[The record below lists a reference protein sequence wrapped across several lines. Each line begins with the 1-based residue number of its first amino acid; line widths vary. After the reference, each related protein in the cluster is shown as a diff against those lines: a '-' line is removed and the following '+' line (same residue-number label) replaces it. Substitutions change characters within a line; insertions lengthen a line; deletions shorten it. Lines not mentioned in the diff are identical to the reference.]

1 MDSRLYT
8 YSYKQALCHTALNF
22 PLQFLLLFVKKTFIP
37 FLWEARKN
45 CKITQRQM
53 CRPGPAFWQRILIL
67 IVKKTPLHKKPHLD
81 HEKTTVTTCCLS
93 LFEYLN
99 CSPFSSTL
107 YFPNTFPVNI
117 AEGPQGSEYAVNMY
131 RIFQHKLFS
140 LNNKVYYA
148 YVRV

>member
-1 MDSRLYT
+1 MHCCKLIITVSHEKVLEYVLY
-8 YSYKQALCHTALNF
+8 F
-22 PLQFLLLFVKKTFIP
+22 FIP
-37 FLWEARKN
+37 VACIFLFFKWERN
-45 CKITQRQM
+45 VFEI
-53 CRPGPAFWQRILIL
+53 RPSVLTYGPLSDYTFLYCLLIL

-131 RIFQHKLFS
+131 RIFQHKLLS
-140 LNNKVYYA
+140 LNNKVYIA

>member
-1 MDSRLYT
+1 MQVNNNCITWKSAGICAFLFHPCCLYISFFKMGEKRFRDQTFSPHLWATQWLYIFILFIDT
-8 YSYKQALCHTALNF
+8 YC
-22 PLQFLLLFVKKTFIP
+22 KKTS
-37 FLWEARKN
+37 
-45 CKITQRQM
+45 
-53 CRPGPAFWQRILIL
+53 
-67 IVKKTPLHKKPHLD
+67 LHKKPHID